1 MNHNQSSSDGRLALT
16 WMSSG
21 SLLSAMPADPYGRSP
36 FQVLIIVIILGFY
49 GIANASP
56 TGTLTYVGR
65 LGSDLTRLPKLR
77 PKNLVTD

>member
-1 MNHNQSSSDGRLALT
+1 MSGEYVIRQKILDGLRFKPDQEPIEEKG
-16 WMSSG
+16 M
-21 SLLSAMPADPYGRSP
+21 MKRI
-36 FQVLIIVIILGFY
+36 QVLIIVIILGFY